1 MKLTLSILLIFVLA
15 AAQQPQQKPATPA
28 QQKPA
33 TPQAAQTPADGPVK
47 FTANAQLVIEAV
59 NVNDKNGNPIE
70 GLTAKDFT
78 ITEDGVAQPV
88 AFCEFQKL
96 VESEGP
102 ALQQRPVTA
111 APSEPNKPKVDPV
124 TQFQIQPE
132 APGNI
137 RYKDRRLMVLYFDM
151 GAMPPADQ
159 YRAMDSAVKFIKK
172 QMSPADLM
180 ALMSF
185 SDRLHVL
192 QDFTDDKDAL
202 LKVLDKL
209 FIGEDQ
215 GLDTGAADDSAADT
229 GSAFGEDDS
238 EFNIFNT
245 DRQLAALETAVK
257 MLGQL
262 NEKKVLVYFASGVRL
277 NGIDNQ
283 AQLMATS
290 NAAIRAG
297 VSFYTVDARGLVA
310 QAPLGDATQGSPGGQ
325 GMYSGSSAMARTG
338 NFVKSQDTLYA
349 LAADTGGKALLD
361 NNDLAQG
368 VVNAEKSIESYY
380 VIGYYSTNTALD
392 GKFRKIKITYAG
404 DSSAKLAYRV
414 GYYAG
419 KQFAQ
424 FNKVDKERQLAD
436 ALMLG
441 DPITEL
447 TIALEVNYFQL
458 NSAEYFCPVAL
469 KIPGRELAL
478 AKRRGVD
485 HTVIDF
491 IGEVK
496 DEYGVTVTNVRD
508 TVDIKMTGETA
519 AQLAKQ
525 PIQYATGF
533 TILPGTY
540 SIKVLARDDET
551 GRIGTFMTKFTI
563 PNLNKELKRVPISSV
578 VLSSQRMDVHD
589 ALFNVATK
597 DKLPS
602 VDPLIQDGLRLV
614 PSVTHVFSTARD
626 MYVYLQAY
634 ERGQTTTQPLVAFV
648 TFYRGQSKAFETPPL
663 PVTEG
668 LDPKSKAVPLR
679 FNLALSKLQPGKY
692 DCQVTVL
699 DPTSQ
704 KAAFWQAPVVLVP

>member
-1 MKLTLSILLIFVLA
+1 MKKLRVSLLLFTIIVLA
-15 AAQQPQQKPATPA
+15 AAQQSQQKPPATPA
-28 QQKPA
+28 A
-33 TPQAAQTPADGPVK
+33 AAAQPAGGPVK
-47 FTANAQLVIEAV
+47 FTTNVQLVVEDV
-59 NVNDKNGNPIE
+59 TVTDKSGKIIE

-78 ITEDGVAQPV
+78 VTEDNVPQSV
-88 AFCEFQKL
+88 AFLEFQKME
-96 VESEGP
+96 ESVGP
-102 ALQQRPVTA
+102 ALQQRPVTVA
-111 APSEPNKPKVDPV
+111 ASEPGKAKADPV
-124 TQFQIQPE
+124 TAFQIQPE
-132 APGNI
+132 TPGTI
-137 RYKDRRLMVLYFDM
+137 RYKDRRLLVLYFDM

-159 YRAMDSAVKFIKK
+159 YRAMDSAIKFIKK
-172 QMSPADLM
+172 QMSGADLM

-209 FIGEDQ
+209 FVGEDQ
-215 GLDTGAADDSAADT
+215 GLDTGANDDSAADT
-229 GSAFGEDDS
+229 GSSFGEDDS

-245 DRQLAALETAVK
+245 DRQLAALQTAVK

-262 NEKKVLVYFASGVRL
+262 NEKKVMVYFASGVRL

-283 AQLMATS
+283 AQLMATT
-290 NAAIRAG
+290 NAAIRSN

-325 GMYSGSSAMARTG
+325 GMYSGSSAMARVG
-338 NFVKSQDTLYA
+338 NFQKSQDTLYS

-380 VIGYYSTNTALD
+380 ILGYYSTNDKLD
-392 GKFRKIKITYAG
+392 GKFRKVKITYNG
-404 DSSAKLAYRV
+404 DPTAKLSYHV
-414 GYYAG
+414 GYYGG
-419 KQFAQ
+419 KQFSK
-424 FNKVDKERQLAD
+424 FNAVDKERQLAD

-447 TIALEVNYFQL
+447 TIAMEVNYFQL
-458 NSAEYFCPVAL
+458 NSAEYFCPVAM

-478 AKRRGVD
+478 ARRRGAD

-508 TVDIKMTGETA
+508 KVDIKLSGETA

-525 PIQYATGF
+525 PIQYSTGF

-540 SIKVLARDDET
+540 TIKVLARDDET
-551 GRIGTFMTKFTI
+551 GRIGTFMTKFVI

-578 VLSSQRMDVHD
+578 VLSGQRMDVRD

-602 VDPLIQDGLRLV
+602 VDPLVQDGLRLV
-614 PSVTHVFSTARD
+614 PSVTHVFSTNKD
-626 MYVYLQAY
+626 LYVYLQAY
-634 ERGQTTTQPLVAFV
+634 ERGQTTEQPLV
-648 TFYRGQSKAFETPPL
+648 
-663 PVTEG
+663 
-668 LDPKSKAVPLR
+668 
-679 FNLALSKLQPGKY
+679 
-692 DCQVTVL
+692 
-699 DPTSQ
+699 
-704 KAAFWQAPVVLVP
+704 

>member
-1 MKLTLSILLIFVLA
+1 MKLTLSILLIIVLA
-15 AAQQPQQKPATPA
+15 AAQQPQQKPAA
-28 QQKPA
+28 QPQKGA
-33 TPQAAQTPADGPVK
+33 VQTPSDGPAK
-47 FTANAQLVIEAV
+47 FTANAQLVVEAV
-59 NVNDKNGNPIE
+59 TVTDKSGKPIE

-78 ITEDGVAQPV
+78 VTEDGAAQTV

-96 VESEGP
+96 LEAEGP
-102 ALQQRPVTA
+102 ALQQRPVTT
-111 APSEPNKPKVDPV
+111 APSEPDKPKVDPV

-132 APGNI
+132 SPGNI

-159 YRAMDSAVKFIKK
+159 YRAMDAAVKFIKK
-172 QMSPADLM
+172 QMAPADLM

-192 QDFTDDKDAL
+192 QDFTDDKDGL

-215 GLDTGAADDSAADT
+215 GLDTGYNDDSAADV

-245 DRQLAALETAVK
+245 DRQLAALQTAVK

-290 NAAIRAG
+290 NAAIRSG

-310 QAPLGDATQGSPGGQ
+310 QPPLGDSTQGSPGGQ
-325 GMYSGSSAMARTG
+325 GMYSGSSAMARTA
-338 NFVKSQDTLYA
+338 NFTRSQDTLYA

-368 VVNAEKSIESYY
+368 VVNAEKSIDSYY
-380 VIGYYSTNTALD
+380 VLGYYSSNIALD
-392 GKFRKIKITYAG
+392 GKFRKIKITYNG
-404 DSSAKLAYRV
+404 DPSAKIAYRV

-419 KQFAQ
+419 KTFAN
-424 FNKVDKERQLAD
+424 FNKVDKETQLHD

-447 TIALEVNYFQL
+447 TIAMEVNYFQL
-458 NSAEYFCPVAL
+458 NSAEYFVPVAM

-508 TVDIKMTGETA
+508 SVDIKMTGETA

-525 PIQYATGF
+525 PIQYSTGF

-551 GRIGTFMTKFTI
+551 GRIGTFMSKFTI

-578 VLSSQRMDVHD
+578 VLSSQRTDVHD
-589 ALFNVATK
+589 ALFNVAIK

-602 VDPLIQDGLRLV
+602 VDPLVQDGLRLV
-614 PSVTHVFSTARD
+614 PSVTHVFSTNRD
-626 MYVYLQAY
+626 LYVYLQAY

-648 TFYRGQSKAFETPPL
+648 TFYRGQTKAFETSPL
-663 PVTEG
+663 PVTDG
-668 LDPKSKAVPLR
+668 LDPKTKAVPLR

>member
-1 MKLTLSILLIFVLA
+1 MKLPVSIFLIIVLA
-15 AAQQPQQKPATPA
+15 AAQQPPKPAAP
-28 QQKPA
+28 Q
-33 TPQAAQTPADGPVK
+33 QAAQTPADGPVK
-47 FTANAQLVIEAV
+47 FTANAQLVVEAV
-59 NVNDKNGNPIE
+59 TVTDKSGKPIK

-78 ITEDGVAQPV
+78 ITEDNIAQPV
-88 AFCEFQKL
+88 AFSEYQEL
-96 VESEGP
+96 LEPEGP
-102 ALQQRPVTA
+102 ALQQRAPTVVA
-111 APSEPNKPKVDPV
+111 AAEPGKPKVDAV

-132 APGNI
+132 SPGSI
-137 RYKDRRLMVLYFDM
+137 RYKDRRLIVLYFDM

-215 GLDTGAADDSAADT
+215 GLDTGSNDDSSADT

-245 DRQLAALETAVK
+245 DRQLAALQTAVK

-262 NEKKVLVYFASGVRL
+262 NEKKVLVYYASGLRL

-283 AQLMATS
+283 AQLMATT
-290 NAAIRAG
+290 NAAIRSN

-310 QAPLGDATQGSPGGQ
+310 SAPLGDATQGSPGGQ
-325 GMYSGSSAMARTG
+325 GMYSGASALARVG
-338 NFVKSQDTLYA
+338 NFQRSQDTLYA

-368 VVNAEKSIESYY
+368 VVNAEKSIDSYY
-380 VIGYYSTNTALD
+380 IVGYYSTNSALD
-392 GKFRKIKITYAG
+392 GKFRKIKITYNG
-404 DSSAKLAYRV
+404 DPSAKLAYRV
-414 GYYAG
+414 GYYAN
-419 KQFAQ
+419 KQFSK
-424 FNKVDKERQLAD
+424 FNTVDKERQLAD
-436 ALMLG
+436 ALMLQ

-447 TIALEVNYFQL
+447 TIAMELNYFQL
-458 NSAEYFCPVAL
+458 NSAEYFVPVAM

-478 AKRRGVD
+478 ARRRGAE

-508 TVDIKMTGETA
+508 KVDIKLSGETA

-540 SIKVLARDDET
+540 TIKVLARDDET
-551 GRIGTFMTKFTI
+551 GRIGTFMTKFLV
-563 PNLNKELKRVPISSV
+563 PNLNKEQKRVPISSV
-578 VLSSQRMDVHD
+578 VLSGQRMDVRD
-589 ALFNVATK
+589 ALFNVANK

-602 VDPLIQDGLRLV
+602 VDPLVQDGLKLV
-614 PSVTHVFSTARD
+614 PSVTRVFSTSKD

-634 ERGQTTTQPLVAFV
+634 ERGQTTTQPLIAFV
-648 TFYRGQSKAFETPPL
+648 TFYRGQTKAFETPPL

-668 LDPKSKAVPLR
+668 MDPKSKAVPLR
-679 FNLALSKLQPGKY
+679 FSLALNKLQPGKY